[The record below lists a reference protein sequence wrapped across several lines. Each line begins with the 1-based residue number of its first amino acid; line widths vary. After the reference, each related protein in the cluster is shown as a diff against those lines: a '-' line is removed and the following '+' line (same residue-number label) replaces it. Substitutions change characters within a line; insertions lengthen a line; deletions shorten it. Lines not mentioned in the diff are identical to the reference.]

1 MANLN
6 NPEAQAL
13 NSALFKLQKNGWNI
27 DEVHDGEELHRIT
40 IDQSNLKIRQKA
52 LDLADGVEIASI
64 GIFRETLPHESASL
78 SIVWGNGAECIIA
91 DIHGWTETL
100 EELEDIIAV

>member
-6 NPEAQAL
+6 NPETQAL

-27 DEVHDGEELHRIT
+27 DQVHDGEELHKIT

-52 LDLADGVEIASI
+52 LDLADGVDIASI
-64 GIFRETLPHESASL
+64 GIFREDLPHESASL
-78 SIVWGNGAECIIA
+78 SIIWGNGADCIIA
-91 DIHGWTETL
+91 DICSWSETL
-100 EELEDIIAV
+100 EELEEIIAV

>member
-6 NPEAQAL
+6 SPEVQAL

-27 DEVHDGEELHRIT
+27 DQVHDGEERHRIT

-52 LDLADGVEIASI
+52 LDLADGVDVASI
-64 GIFRETLPHESASL
+64 GIFREDMPHNTAEL
-78 SIVWGNGAECIIA
+78 SIVWGNGADCIIA
-91 DIHGWTETL
+91 DICSWTEVL
-100 EELEDIIAV
+100 EELEEIITV